1 MSTQEKER
9 QCGLAV
15 VHSALV
21 VGDGAEGVFRTS
33 LCGNFR

>member
-21 VGDGAEGVFRTS
+21 VGDGAEGVFR
-33 LCGNFR
+33 NEFMWKF